1 MYGVEARPVFLFIS
15 LFFDIFPTD
24 MISARFLSL
33 QIDICIF
40 RFYNSAFSVSSFPLS
55 LLKIFFELLFF

>member
-33 QIDICIF
+33 QIDIYIF
-40 RFYNSAFSVSSFPLS
+40 RFYNSAFSASSFPLG